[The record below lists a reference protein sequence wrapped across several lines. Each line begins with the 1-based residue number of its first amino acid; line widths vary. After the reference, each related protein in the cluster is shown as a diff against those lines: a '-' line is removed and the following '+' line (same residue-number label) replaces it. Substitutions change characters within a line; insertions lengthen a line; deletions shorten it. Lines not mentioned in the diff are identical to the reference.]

1 MGMFDTIRFDC
12 PLPIVEELADRD
24 LSRIEFQT
32 KDFDNLL
39 DNYNVDL
46 FGNIY
51 RRSLKENSIK
61 LNITSTLRFY
71 TSVDL
76 VVNYEVK
83 VEREKYFIH
92 ESLWV
97 EFQAKFVHGKC
108 RSVELLNKDLYK
120 KVRRL
125 NISYYNTN

>member
-1 MGMFDTIRFDC
+1 MGMFDTIRFAC
-12 PLPIVEELADRD
+12 PMPIVDELADRD

-39 DNYNVDL
+39 DSYKVDL

-51 RRSLKENSIK
+51 RRSLKKEAVK
-61 LNITSTLRFY
+61 LNITSTLGFY
-71 TSVDL
+71 ASIDL
-76 VVNYEVK
+76 VEAKIESVIVTWK
-83 VEREKYFIH
+83 DKYFIH

-108 RSVELLNKDLYK
+108 TSVELLNKYLYK
-120 KVRRL
+120 KST
-125 NISYYNTN
+125 SYWC